1 MITIQ
6 ALVLL
11 RPAAACGR
19 AAPSL
24 LRAFAAA
31 AAEGP
36 KTATPPPDASRGATA
51 DLADVFIPEPV
62 DQVSMRKVQ
71 IMEPVFQDLGGKLR
85 FSGQVS
91 TVKCFESNPLVR
103 KAFEQ
108 PGKGRVLV
116 VDGGGSKRCALL
128 GDNIAE
134 MAHKNGWNGAVI
146 YGCIRDSEDIGKMPL
161 GVKALGT
168 YPLKS
173 AKRDVGLADVPVTIA
188 GVSVEPGDWVYADKD
203 GILVSKE
210 ELKL

>member
-1 MITIQ
+1 MC
-6 ALVLL
+6 AS
-11 RPAAACGR
+11 AAAFKLTGMCENVCTRSTDWVR
-19 AAPSL
+19 AADIYAMVTLAAVRAGRTTYQRLTLPTSNALAPHSNCSRRRSL
-24 LRAFAAA
+24 GHNRIISCYLPKGWPPC
-31 AAEGP
+31 AEVCILS
-36 KTATPPPDASRGATA
+36 TAR
-51 DLADVFIPEPV
+51 
-62 DQVSMRKVQ
+62 
-71 IMEPVFQDLGGKLR
+71 
-85 FSGQVS
+85 
-91 TVKCFESNPLVR
+91 CFLCCQ
-103 KAFEQ
+103 AFEQ
-108 PGKGRVLV
+108 PGTGRVLV

-134 MAHKNGWNGAVI
+134 MAHKNGWSGVVI

-188 GVSVEPGDWVYADKD
+188 GVTVEPGDWLYADKD

>member
-1 MITIQ
+1 MITLQ
-6 ALVLL
+6 ALALL
-11 RPAAACGR
+11 RPAVSAGR
-19 AAPSL
+19 ATPSL

-31 AAEGP
+31 AADGP
-36 KTATPPPDASRGATA
+36 KTATPPPDTARGATA

-62 DQVSMRKVQ
+62 DQVSLGKVQ
-71 IMEPVFQDLGGKLR
+71 IMEPIFQDLGGKMC

-91 TVKCFESNPLVR
+91 TVKCFENNPLVR

-108 PGKGRVLV
+108 PGNGRVLV

-134 MAHKNGWNGAVI
+134 MAHKNGWSGAII
-146 YGCIRDSEDIGKMPL
+146 YGCIRDSEDISEMPL

-173 AKRDVGLADVPVTIA
+173 SKRDVGLADVPVTIA
-188 GVSVEPGDWVYADKD
+188 GVTVEPGDWVYADRD
-203 GILVSKE
+203 GVLVSKE